1 MFILDSRRSLSSPR
15 PTKMKTCAALFFF
28 ALSMLSPPAQDRQN
42 RTLKDDLGY
51 SFQMSSPPQRIVS
64 LAPNITEILFAVGL
78 GNKVVGVT
86 RFCDYPPQALLKE
99 KVGGMV
105 DPSLEKI
112 KSLNPD
118 LIIAFRGNPI
128 RMLTRLKSLGFPVFI
143 FEAGSDLE
151 SLFLMI
157 ERVGLL
163 TQRTTEANSLVSA
176 LRQKTEAIQAQLPSA
191 TLRPRVFISLHGPG
205 LWTCGKESY
214 LNDLI
219 LKAKGENVAGT
230 IPKKWLRYNRE
241 QLLRD
246 NPEVIVV
253 LAKSQADYK
262 TAKDWL
268 VKEADL
274 RDLEAVRRGQI
285 HFLDENLASRYGPR
299 LVEALGQLARLL
311 HPRHFGE
318 LR

>member
-1 MFILDSRRSLSSPR
+1 
-15 PTKMKTCAALFFF
+15 MKTRAALFFF
-28 ALSMLSPPAQDRQN
+28 ALSMLSLPGQGGQDRP
-42 RTLKDDLGY
+42 LKDDLGY

-64 LAPNITEILFAVGL
+64 LAPNITEILFALDL

-128 RMLTRLKSLGFPVFI
+128 SMITRLKSLGFPVFI
-143 FEAGSDLE
+143 FETGSNLE

-163 TQRTTEANSLVSA
+163 TRKTTEAHSLVSA
-176 LRQKTEAIQAQLPSA
+176 LRQRSGAIQAALQSV
-191 TLRPRVFISLHGPG
+191 TLRPRVFLSLHGLG

-219 LKAKGENVAGT
+219 RKAGGENVAGA

-241 QLLRD
+241 QLVRD
-246 NPEVIVV
+246 NPDVIIV
-253 LAKSQADYK
+253 LAKSQADYQ
-262 TAKDWL
+262 TARDRL

-274 RDLEAVRRGQI
+274 PDLKAIRSGEIR
-285 HFLDENLASRYGPR
+285 FLDENVASRYGPR
-299 LVEALGQLARLL
+299 LVEALNQLARLL

-318 LR
+318 VR

>member
-1 MFILDSRRSLSSPR
+1 
-15 PTKMKTCAALFFF
+15 MKTRAALFFL
-28 ALSMLSPPAQDRQN
+28 ALSMLSAPILGRQN

-51 SFQMSSPPQRIVS
+51 SFQLFSPPQRIIS
-64 LAPNITEILFAVGL
+64 LAPNITEILFALDL
-78 GNKVVGVT
+78 GSKVIGVT

-118 LIIAFRGNPI
+118 LIIAFRGNPL

-143 FEAGSDLE
+143 FETGSDLE

-163 TQRTTEANSLVSA
+163 TQKTTEAHSLVSA
-176 LRQKTEAIQAQLPSA
+176 LRQRSEAIHAILQSV
-191 TLRPRVFISLHGPG
+191 TRRPRVFFSLYGLG

-214 LNDLI
+214 LNDLAR
-219 LKAKGENVAGT
+219 KAKGENVAGE

-241 QLLRD
+241 QLVRD
-246 NPEVIVV
+246 DPEVIIV
-253 LAKSQADYK
+253 LAKSQADYQ
-262 TAKDWL
+262 TARDWFM
-268 VKEADL
+268 KEADL
-274 RDLEAVRRGQI
+274 QDLKAVRRGEI
-285 HFLDENLASRYGPR
+285 RFLDENLASRYGPR
-299 LVEALGQLARLL
+299 LIEALGQLARLL
-311 HPRHFGE
+311 HPSHFGE
-318 LR
+318 VR